1 MSYFYT
7 VSHMQDMYITFSW
20 NKFPQLSDKTS
31 ETFFSNTENV
41 ALLSICLCLYY
52 CATDV
57 FINTASPWMHVTPAI
72 KANVLVGLFFFNN
85 RTGGCMQVNTSIFGI
100 LRCCWKSA
108 HVIFTR
114 CEETIRTRGYRNE
127 STVLILQK
135 HQIRLHICAHVN

>member
-41 ALLSICLCLYY
+41 ALFSICLCLYY

-57 FINTASPWMHVTPAI
+57 FINTASP
-72 KANVLVGLFFFNN
+72 
-85 RTGGCMQVNTSIFGI
+85 
-100 LRCCWKSA
+100 
-108 HVIFTR
+108 
-114 CEETIRTRGYRNE
+114 
-127 STVLILQK
+127 
-135 HQIRLHICAHVN
+135 